1 MKIVVVGLNHKSA
14 PVSLRE
20 KVAYSSDTLPASLHD
35 LTGLDAVHE
44 GTILSTCNRVEI
56 YLASRDPDAAAA
68 QTSQWIA
75 RDHALDPAD
84 VTPHL
89 YTKAE
94 NDAVR
99 HGFRVAS
106 SLDSMV
112 LGEAQ
117 ILGQMKQAY
126 QDAVSAG
133 STGVVLNRFFQHAFQ
148 TAKRV
153 RTETSIAESSVSVAS
168 AAVDLAKRIFGDLT
182 GHTCLLIGAGE
193 MCELAARH
201 LVTHGVKDVLVTNRT
216 YSRAVDLA
224 EQFNGH
230 AFPIEELG
238 ENLHR
243 ADIVISSTGS
253 TTYMVGPDMVKEA
266 LKSRRQRPIFLIDI
280 AVPRDL
286 DPEIAEV
293 DSAFLYDM
301 DDLTKIIEDNRQ
313 DRQEAAQAA
322 LDIIEGEAPIFTQ
335 WLDTLD
341 VVPTIKAMR
350 RKAEAT
356 KDQLLQKHLN
366 GWDLQEAD
374 RKKVENLARQLVN
387 KLMHDPTERLRALTN
402 EHDGDRYVDAARK
415 LYKLDES

>member
-1 MKIVVVGLNHKSA
+1 MKLVVVGLNHKSA

-20 KVAYSSDTLPASLHD
+20 KVAYSSDTLPRSLQA
-35 LTGLDAVHE
+35 LTRLDAVHE

-56 YLASRDPDAAAA
+56 YMASRDPDAAAA

-94 NDAVR
+94 SEAVR
-99 HGFRVAS
+99 HGFCVAS

-126 QDAVSAG
+126 QDALSAG
-133 STGVVLNRFFQHAFQ
+133 STGVVLNRFFQHAFL

-153 RTETSIAESSVSVAS
+153 RTETSIAENSVSVAS
-168 AAVDLAKRIFGDLT
+168 AAVDLAKRIFGDLS
-182 GHTCLLIGAGE
+182 GHSCLLIGAGE

-201 LVTHGVKDVLVTNRT
+201 LVTHGVKEVLVTNRT
-216 YSRAVDLA
+216 FSRAVDLA
-224 EQFNGH
+224 QQFDGH
-230 AFPIEELG
+230 AFPIEALA

-253 TTYMVGPDMVKEA
+253 TVYMVGPDMVKQA

-286 DPEIAEV
+286 DPEIGQV

-301 DDLTKIIEDNRQ
+301 DDLNKIVNDNRQ
-313 DRQEAAQAA
+313 DRAEAAQAA
-322 LDIIEGEAPIFTQ
+322 MQIIEGETPLFIQ

-341 VVPTIKAMR
+341 VVPTIKQMR
-350 RKAEAT
+350 RKAEAA
-356 KDQLLQKHLN
+356 KDQLLQKHLA
-366 GWDLQEAD
+366 GWDLSDTD
-374 RKKVENLARQLVN
+374 RQRVENLARQLVN
-387 KLMHDPTERLRALTN
+387 KLMHDPTERLRSLTN
-402 EHDGDRYVDAARK
+402 EHDGDRYIDAARK
-415 LYKLDES
+415 LYKLDDD